1 MVRVT
6 LVYDLD
12 AFVDEGMLFERQAS
26 CIKHL
31 SGMGRKVRAFRWRG
45 RSVYAS
51 QSGMPAGFITTIEWD
66 REAAYR
72 EAMSDPWFVRL
83 VEDVRRSPTTR
94 SCWSRRPTM
103 TEGLGSGAI

>member
-31 SGMGRKVRAFRWRG
+31 SGDGSDGPSLSLERVE
-45 RSVYAS
+45 SVYAS

-83 VEDVRRSPTTR
+83 VEEVRVLSDNALVLVSSTR
-94 SCWSRRPTM
+94 S
-103 TEGLGSGAI
+103 